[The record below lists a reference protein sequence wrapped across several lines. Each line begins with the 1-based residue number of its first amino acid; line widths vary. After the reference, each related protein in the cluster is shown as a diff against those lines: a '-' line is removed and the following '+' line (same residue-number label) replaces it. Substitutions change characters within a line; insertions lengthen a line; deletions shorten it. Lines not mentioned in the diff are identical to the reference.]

1 MPKRLVTAVV
11 TMDVV
16 HRLFSCCRSVL
27 DRAQFRHARDDG
39 HQMDAELRFKIAV
52 IGLGV
57 LSVIMAAV
65 VIFAPG
71 G

>member
-1 MPKRLVTAVV
+1 
-11 TMDVV
+11 
-16 HRLFSCCRSVL
+16 
-27 DRAQFRHARDDG
+27 
-39 HQMDAELRFKIAV
+39 MDAELRFKIAV